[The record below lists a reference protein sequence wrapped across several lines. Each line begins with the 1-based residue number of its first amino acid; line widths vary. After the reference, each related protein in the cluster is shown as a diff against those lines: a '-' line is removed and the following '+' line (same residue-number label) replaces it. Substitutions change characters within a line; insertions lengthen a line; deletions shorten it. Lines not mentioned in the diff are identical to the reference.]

1 MPLLPMRWYH
11 CVMRDTLSNG
21 PARVIRFLRLLGI
34 RVTDLT
40 REDAA
45 AELYGFDV
53 TVRWRPL
60 ILLPPEDRP
69 Q

>member
-1 MPLLPMRWYH
+1 MTALL
-11 CVMRDTLSNG
+11 
-21 PARVIRFLRLLGI
+21 ALLGI

-60 ILLPPEDRP
+60 ILLPPDERP